1 MTTPTLDDFVQGAT
15 KHLLA
20 QPTLLAA
27 LGRTPGGTPMLF
39 QHQLYAPVEGTS
51 ASALVVSSG
60 GSWAAANTYN
70 TVRFPRLHIE
80 MYCDPKRDMGR
91 NTVDPGEVYRRVD
104 SLFGILDR
112 ILHRPQGG
120 TQMWGTVRTISCVR
134 AVEPRP
140 YRVPDGDGLMRAEIF
155 YSVEMG

>member
-1 MTTPTLDDFVQGAT
+1 MTTPTVDDLVQGIT

-20 QPTLLAA
+20 QPALVNA
-27 LGRTPGGTPMLF
+27 LGRTPGGSPMLF
-39 QHQLYAPVEGTS
+39 QHQLYTPVEGTS
-51 ASALVVSSG
+51 ASAIVLSSAG
-60 GSWAAANTYN
+60 AWATANTYN
-70 TVRFPRLHIE
+70 TVRFPRLLIE

-120 TQMWGTVRTISCVR
+120 TQYWGTVRTISCVR
-134 AVEPRP
+134 SGEPRP
-140 YRVPDGDGLMRAEIF
+140 YRVPDGDGLMRAELY
-155 YSVEMG
+155 YSIEMG